1 MVINADSLQLYRDL
15 PILTARPT
23 AAEEARAP
31 HRLYGLLA
39 SDERRSAGQWRG
51 MALAEI
57 DACAA
62 DGRLPVVVGGS
73 GLYLSALLDGLHRIP
88 PVPRAVR
95 AELGRRLD
103 AEGPRALHAEL
114 AARDPE
120 TAGRLAPGDSQR
132 IVRALEVLSHTGR
145 GLAAW
150 QEAAAREA
158 APGTAFFTIAVMPP
172 RDVLYAACERRFRG
186 MLAAGAVAEVEA
198 FVAAGPPDGC
208 PLWKAVGVRP
218 IANLLAGAISEGEMT
233 ELAARDTR
241 RYAKRQVTW
250 FRNRF
255 RADLGCG
262 TGDPEDRGAGVLDAV
277 GRFLLTAGR

>member
-15 PILTARPT
+15 PILTARPG
-23 AAEEARAP
+23 AAEEARVP

-39 SDERRSAGQWRG
+39 SDERRSAGEWRT

-62 DGRLPVVVGGS
+62 AGRLPVIVGGS

-95 AELGRRLD
+95 AGLRGRLE

-114 AARDPE
+114 AARDPG
-120 TAGRLAPGDSQR
+120 TAGRIAPGDSQR

-158 APGTAFFTIAVMPP
+158 APGGAFFTIAVMPP

-198 FVAAGPPDGC
+198 FIAAGPPDGC

-218 IANLLAGAISEGEMT
+218 IAGLLEGAISEDEMIG
-233 ELAARDTR
+233 LAGRDTR

-255 RADLGCG
+255 GADLACA
-262 TGDPEDRGAGVLDAV
+262 TGDPDDRGAGVLDAV

>member
-23 AAEEARAP
+23 ADEEARVP

-39 SDERRSAGQWRG
+39 SDERRSAGEWRE

-57 DACAA
+57 GACAA
-62 DGRLPVVVGGS
+62 AGRLPVVVGGS

-88 PVPRAVR
+88 PIPRAVR
-95 AELGRRLD
+95 AGLRRRLE

-172 RDVLYAACERRFRG
+172 RDVLYAACERRFRA

-198 FVAAGPPDGC
+198 FIAAGPPDDC

-218 IANLLAGAISEGEMT
+218 IAELLEGAIPEEEMTDLAG
-233 ELAARDTR
+233 RDTR

-255 RADLGCG
+255 RADLGCE